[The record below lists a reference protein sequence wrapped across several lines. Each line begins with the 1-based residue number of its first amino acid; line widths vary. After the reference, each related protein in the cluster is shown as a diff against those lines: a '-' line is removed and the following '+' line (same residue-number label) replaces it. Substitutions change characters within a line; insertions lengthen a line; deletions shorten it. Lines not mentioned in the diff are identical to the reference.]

1 MATASLGEDTAKAV
15 LRQVEFYFSDSNIPR
30 DDFLKKKISE
40 SEDGMVSLAL
50 ICSFSKMRAH
60 LNLGAVKAED
70 VPELT
75 LKAVA
80 ETLRASSSLKVSEDG
95 KKVGRSTELLEHEEL
110 IEQLDSRTIAA
121 SPFECNVKREDVEAF
136 FGQYAKV
143 NSVRLPRH
151 VAHRKY
157 FCGTALIEFSA
168 EEDAQKVLEQSL
180 VFAGAELELKPKKD
194 FDAIREQE
202 AEELEDYRQSTGSNG
217 DFNSNGGEKYPKGL
231 LVGFTLKSIS
241 AGDSAEQNGSD
252 ELAKDGPNACKIEVG
267 LDSGKATGSSEKKTT
282 ENDNDNKEK
291 IEEKHVVWSEGMNTK
306 NPIQKVEEKED
317 KSTASIYKNDMN
329 VVLREDLKGVFQKFG
344 TVKYVDFKVGED
356 KGYIRFDA
364 PEAAQ
369 KARAAAVLAK
379 EGGLVVKNFV
389 ATLEP
394 VTGDAEREYW
404 SLLRGNQEK
413 HRESKRYPARGGK
426 HYRGGKH
433 SHGRENAPP
442 GGRPNKARK
451 TGSA

>member
-1 MATASLGEDTAKAV
+1 MATPSLDEDTAKAV

-40 SEDGMVSLAL
+40 SEDGLVSLAL
-50 ICSFSKMRAH
+50 ICSFSKMRGH
-60 LNLGAVKAED
+60 LNLMAVKADD
-70 VPELT
+70 VPEVT

-80 ETLRASSSLKVSEDG
+80 ETLRTSSSLKVSEDG
-95 KKVGRSTELLEHEEL
+95 KKVGRSTELLEPEEL

-121 SPFECNVKREDVEAF
+121 SPFEFNVQREDVEAF

-143 NSVRLPRH
+143 NSVRLPGH
-151 VAHRKY
+151 VAHKKY

-180 VFAGAELELKPKKD
+180 VFAGADLELKPKKD
-194 FDAIREQE
+194 FDAIREEE
-202 AEELEDYRQSTGSNG
+202 AEEFEDNNPITGSKG
-217 DFNSNGGEKYPKGL
+217 DYDSNIEEKYPKGL
-231 LVGFTLKSIS
+231 LVAFALKSIS

-252 ELAKDGPNACKIEVG
+252 ELAKDG
-267 LDSGKATGSSEKKTT
+267 ATGRSEQNTT

-291 IEEKHVVWSEGMNTK
+291 IDDKHVSLSDGIDTK
-306 NPIQKVEEKED
+306 SHIQKVEEKEH
-317 KSTASIYKNDMN
+317 KSTASVYKDDMN
-329 VVLREDLKGVFQKFG
+329 VVLREDLKDVFQKFG

-379 EGGLVVKNFV
+379 EGGLVVKNFI

-404 SLLRGNQEK
+404 TLLRGNQEK
-413 HRESKRYPARGGK
+413 HHGNKRFQARGGK
-426 HYRGGKH
+426 HYRGRKH
-433 SHGRENAPP
+433 ARGRDNDSPR
-442 GGRPNKARK
+442 GRPNKAKRI
-451 TGSA
+451 

>member
-1 MATASLGEDTAKAV
+1 MAAPSLGEDTAKAV
-15 LRQVEFYFSDSNIPR
+15 LRQVEFYLSDSNIPR

-50 ICSFSKMRAH
+50 ICSFSKMRGH
-60 LNLGAVKAED
+60 LNLMDMKADD
-70 VPELT
+70 VPALT

-80 ETLRASSSLKVSEDG
+80 ETLRTSSSLKVSEDG
-95 KKVGRSTELLEHEEL
+95 KKVGRRTELLEPAEL

-121 SPFECNVKREDVEAF
+121 SPFECNVQREDVEAF

-143 NSVRLPRH
+143 NSVRLPGH
-151 VAHRKY
+151 LSHKKY

-168 EEDAQKVLEQSL
+168 EEDAQRVLEQNL

-194 FDAIREQE
+194 FDAIREE
-202 AEELEDYRQSTGSNG
+202 KAKEFLDNHPITGSKG
-217 DFNSNGGEKYPKGL
+217 DYDSNVEEKYPKGL
-231 LVGFTLKSIS
+231 LVAFTLKSIS
-241 AGDSAEQNGSD
+241 AGDSAEQNGYD
-252 ELAKDGPNACKIEVG
+252 ELAKDG
-267 LDSGKATGSSEKKTT
+267 ATRRSEQKTT
-282 ENDNDNKEK
+282 ENDNDNREK
-291 IEEKHVVWSEGMNTK
+291 IDDKHVCSDGIDTK
-306 NPIQKVEEKED
+306 SHIQKVEEKEH
-317 KSTASIYKNDMN
+317 KSTASIYKDDMN
-329 VVLREDLKGVFQKFG
+329 VVLREDLKDVFKKFG
-344 TVKYVDFKVGED
+344 TVKYVDFKVGDD

-413 HRESKRYPARGGK
+413 HRGNKGFQARGGK

-433 SHGRENAPP
+433 ARGRENDSPR
-442 GGRPNKARK
+442 GRPNKAKRNR
-451 TGSA
+451 A